1 MKKSHVKNGLHFGVS
16 EVGLDDV
23 KSGVNERHCAGS
35 LAGHPLAM
43 LPWKLKKN
51 KRCVILILSSLNC
64 QFQLR
69 VGGSSKASSR
79 PMQLALGLTTT
90 AQKTFI
96 NQLRSMRTVFKE
108 AFRIKLRLPFIAKLL
123 TKPPQTLQY
132 FCIILLYLDLV
143 LLKMNTVCENY
154 SQFSLS

>member
-69 VGGSSKASSR
+69 VGGSSKASR

-108 AFRIKLRLPFIAKLL
+108 AFRIKLRLPFITKLL
-123 TKPPQTLQY
+123 TKASSDSS
-132 FCIILLYLDLV
+132 ILLYYFDTCIGFWI
-143 LLKMNTVCENY
+143 LKLITVCENC